1 MRSTSRCGT
10 RSAPRCA
17 GSTRRPKRASG
28 IICGAGKQFT
38 AGIDLALLGAI
49 RAEIADACD
58 GRAREKL
65 RRLILDLQDT
75 LTSIER
81 CRKPVIAA
89 IHGACIGGGVDLV
102 TACDIRLCTADAV
115 FSVREIDVGMTADL
129 GTLQRLP
136 RLIGE
141 GMARELAY
149 TGRNVDGREAREIRL
164 VNRCYDTRE
173 ALLAGAR
180 ELAATIA
187 AKSPLSV
194 RGAKEMITYARDHS
208 VARRAQPRRHVE
220 RRDAPVG
227 RSSRSAPRHA
237 REAAAAVSRLSAPW
251 QPRRATRVR
260 TPAGAS
266 RLAAQYCRRMPAIRS
281 RRYNLREQP
290 SGEVRSMANY
300 ATSNIRTV
308 ALVGQGGS
316 GKTTLAE
323 ALLLASGA
331 IKEAGTVERGTT
343 VSDFDPLEKS
353 WQHSLRAS
361 ILHLDTQDTRVHLV
375 DTPGFPDFIGQ
386 AIGALD
392 AVETAA
398 VVVSAQSGIEMIA
411 SRMMDWAAK
420 RRLCRLVIVNKIDA
434 ENVDLP
440 NLLASIQSLFGKECL
455 PINLPAGGGKR
466 VVDCFF
472 NPDGESDFSSVGQAH
487 SALVDQVVEVDEALM
502 ALYLEQGE
510 IAPEELHAPF
520 EKALREGHLVPV
532 CFVSAKTGAG
542 VAELLDVLVKLA
554 PNPAEGN
561 PPLFYK
567 GEGESASEFRSEPDP
582 KKHVLAHVF
591 KVVMDPFVGKLGI
604 FRVHQGTVTK
614 DTQLFV
620 GDGRKPFKV
629 GHLFMLQ
636 GGKNVEIERAVPGD
650 IAAVAKVDEIEFDCV
665 LHDSHDEDHIHMRPL
680 EFPTPMQGVAITP
693 KKRGDEQR
701 ISEVLHRMIAEDPTL
716 VVEHDAT
723 TNETVLRALG
733 DLHLRSVLERM
744 ASQFKLEVDTRP
756 PRIPYRETITGA
768 GGGVPPP
775 QEADGRR
782 RAVRRGLAARRAARA
797 RRRLRVPRP
806 DQGRRDPA
814 PVHAGGA
821 EGRRAGAR
829 HRRDR
834 RLSAA
839 GRARRRATTA
849 STTRW
854 TRRKS
859 RSSPPARRR
868 SSTRSRRR
876 GPSCSSRSSPSR

>member
-1 MRSTSRCGT
+1 
-10 RSAPRCA
+10 
-17 GSTRRPKRASG
+17 
-28 IICGAGKQFT
+28 
-38 AGIDLALLGAI
+38 
-49 RAEIADACD
+49 
-58 GRAREKL
+58 
-65 RRLILDLQDT
+65 
-75 LTSIER
+75 
-81 CRKPVIAA
+81 
-89 IHGACIGGGVDLV
+89 
-102 TACDIRLCTADAV
+102 
-115 FSVREIDVGMTADL
+115 
-129 GTLQRLP
+129 
-136 RLIGE
+136 
-141 GMARELAY
+141 
-149 TGRNVDGREAREIRL
+149 
-164 VNRCYDTRE
+164 
-173 ALLAGAR
+173 
-180 ELAATIA
+180 
-187 AKSPLSV
+187 
-194 RGAKEMITYARDHS
+194 
-208 VARRAQPRRHVE
+208 
-220 RRDAPVG
+220 
-227 RSSRSAPRHA
+227 
-237 REAAAAVSRLSAPW
+237 
-251 QPRRATRVR
+251 
-260 TPAGAS
+260 
-266 RLAAQYCRRMPAIRS
+266 
-281 RRYNLREQP
+281 
-290 SGEVRSMANY
+290 MANY

-343 VSDFDPLEKS
+343 VSDFDPLEKA

-361 ILHLDTQDTRVHLV
+361 ILHLDTQDTRVHVV

-420 RRLCRLVIVNKIDA
+420 RRLCRLVVVNKIDA

-440 NLLASIQSLFGKECL
+440 ALLALIQSTFGKECL

-487 SALVDQVVEVDEALM
+487 RALVDQVVEVDEDLM
-502 ALYLEQGE
+502 SLYLEQGE
-510 IAPEELHAPF
+510 IAADELHAPF

-567 GEGESASEFRSEPDP
+567 GEGDAATEFRSEPDP

-604 FRVHQGTVTK
+604 FRVHQGTVTR

-636 GGKNVEIERAVPGD
+636 GGRNVEVDRALPGD
-650 IAAVAKVDEIEFDCV
+650 IAAVAKVDDIEFDCV

-701 ISEVLHRMIAEDPTL
+701 ISDVLHRMIAEDPTL
-716 VVEHDAT
+716 VVEHDPS

-744 ASQFKLEVDTRP
+744 ASQFKLEIETRP
-756 PRIPYRETITGA
+756 PRIPYRETITAQAEGFHRHKKQTGGA
-768 GGGVPPP
+768 GQFGEVSLRVEPRDRGAGFEFLDQTKGGVIPHQFMPAVQKGVEQVLGSGAIAGFP
-775 QEADGRR
+775 LQDVRVVVYDGKHH
-782 RAVRRGLAARRAARA
+782 AVDSKEVAFVAAGKKAFLDAIEKARPIVLEPIVSVEIVCPETNTGDIAGDLSSRRGQVTGTRGLQPGVLAISGLAPLAELEGYSAR
-797 RRRLRVPRP
+797 LKSVTGGHGTWSM
-806 DQGRRDPA
+806 QLSHYEQA
-814 PVHAGGA
+814 PPNLQQQLVA
-821 EGRRAGAR
+821 EYK
-829 HRRDR
+829 
-834 RLSAA
+834 
-839 GRARRRATTA
+839 
-849 STTRW
+849 
-854 TRRKS
+854 KS
-859 RSSPPARRR
+859 RKHEEE
-868 SSTRSRRR
+868 
-876 GPSCSSRSSPSR
+876 